1 MKRKAGTWIL
11 IIGFCLVSVAVL
23 ADVFDNIAQ
32 AFRAGDAKAIAKYF
46 DNNIEL
52 RIADK
57 GSVYSRNQAELVLK
71 EFLNNNAPKAFNVVH
86 RGSSAKGALYAIGTM
101 ETSKGNYRTYILV
114 KEVGGKQYIEELQ
127 FEKQ

>member
-1 MKRKAGTWIL
+1 MKRKVGTWVL
-11 IIGFCLVSVAVL
+11 IAGFCLVSLAVW

-32 AFRAGDAKAIAKYF
+32 AFRSGDAKGIARYF

-57 GSVYSRNQAELVLK
+57 GSVYSHNQAELVLK
-71 EFLNNNAPKAFNVVH
+71 EFFSNNTPRSFNLVH

-114 KEVGGKQYIEELQ
+114 KEVRGNQYIEELQ